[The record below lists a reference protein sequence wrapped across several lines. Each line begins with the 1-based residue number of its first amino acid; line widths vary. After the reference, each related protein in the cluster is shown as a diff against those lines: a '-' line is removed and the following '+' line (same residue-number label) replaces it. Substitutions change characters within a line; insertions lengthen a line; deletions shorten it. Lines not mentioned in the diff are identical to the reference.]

1 MKFFLSWSVYG
12 LFRVIFLKYAYIF
25 YFYGSIRKIHFFFI
39 RIQVINIEKIKENIV
54 INNCVEIHEYHDIKV
69 SNELGF
75 FCNKCKDGVIGFHPI
90 NDGEN
95 NF

>member
-1 MKFFLSWSVYG
+1 MCEHLIEIDNYIKAKGVKE
-12 LFRVIFLKYAYIF
+12 LFRGKAWSKNCNEWVYYDCI
-25 YFYGSIRKIHFFFI
+25 
-39 RIQVINIEKIKENIV
+39 INIEKIKENIV